1 MTIGKERRLRRIFG
15 PDGKA
20 VIVPMDHGV
29 SIGPVKGIADLRMTV
44 KELVSGGADAVLV
57 HKGWGRVI
65 DTEGVG
71 LIIHASAGT
80 STGPKPLHKVTVCSV
95 LEALRLGADA
105 VSVHVNVG
113 SETEGEQFEALGF
126 LSDQCGLHGVP
137 LVAMMYPRGPKV
149 VSEHD
154 PSAVAHAARIGAEL
168 GADVVKTNYTGSVD
182 SFKDV
187 VRACPVPV
195 VIAGGPRTDSAR
207 GFLAMVRDAMLAG
220 SKGVSI
226 GRNVFQHE
234 SPKLMTRAL
243 CMIVHEGAGVE
254 EALSVLG
261 DVS

>member
-1 MTIGKERRLRRIFG
+1 LIGKERRLRRIFG
-15 PDGKA
+15 PDGKT

-57 HKGWGRVI
+57 HKGWGRLI
-65 DTEGVG
+65 ETEGIG

-80 STGPKPLHKVTVCSV
+80 STGPQPLHKVTVCSP

-105 VSVHVNVG
+105 ISMHINVG
-113 SETEGEQFEALGF
+113 SETEGEQLEALGA
-126 LSDQCGLHGVP
+126 LSDQCDLHGLP

-182 SFKDV
+182 SFKEV

-207 GFLAMVRDAMLAG
+207 GFLGMVRDAMLAG

-226 GRNVFQHE
+226 GRNVFQHP

-243 CMIVHEGAGVE
+243 RMIVHEGSGIE
-254 EALSVLG
+254 EAFSATG
-261 DVS
+261 DVR